1 MLLYCISCIAC
12 IISYCRRRKP
22 IIDPLIETRLW
33 HWQSC
38 KTDRPIA
45 CDSSRGENVQRG
57 PERFGTI
64 EELIQQGGY
73 RMRYYQ
79 SARA

>member
-1 MLLYCISCIAC
+1 MVKHRFSDLLK
-12 IISYCRRRKP
+12 R
-22 IIDPLIETRLW
+22 W

-38 KTDRPIA
+38 KTDHPIA
-45 CDSSRGENVQRG
+45 CGFSRGENVRRG
-57 PERFGTI
+57 HERFGTI